1 MSATAIVRPP
11 GPRVAEG
18 EVTHLERTAVDVER
32 ARAQHRTYVEVLRRH
47 GLRIVEAPALDDH
60 PDGLFVEDALV
71 VLGRT
76 AVLTRPG
83 APSRRGEVDSLVPVV
98 AALGLRAVR
107 IEGPGTLD
115 GGDVLVTG
123 RHVFVGRS
131 TRTDDDGRA
140 QLGPVA
146 GPLGLDVV
154 GIDVTRCLHLK
165 SAVTALPDGSLVA
178 VAGWL
183 DLDVFRGLGYTVH
196 ETDEP
201 SGGDVLCLG
210 RTVVLPADAPATAAR
225 LRALG
230 FAVEPVDVGELQK
243 IEAGVTCMSVIVPA
257 RGHEPGHPA
266 RPAG

>member
-1 MSATAIVRPP
+1 MTTAIVRIPSR
-11 GPRVAEG
+11 RVAEG
-18 EVTHLERTAVDVER
+18 EVTHLERVPVDVER
-32 ARAQHRTYVEVLRRH
+32 ALAQHAAYVDVLRRH
-47 GLRIVEAPALDDH
+47 GLRIVEAPPLDDH

-71 VLGRT
+71 VIDRT

-83 APSRRGEVDSLVPVV
+83 APSRRGEVDSMQDV
-98 AALGLRAVR
+98 ARALGLHTVR
-107 IEGPGTLD
+107 VVAPGTLD

-131 TRTDDDGRA
+131 TRTDDHGRA
-140 QLGPVA
+140 QLEPVA
-146 GPLGLDVV
+146 AGRDVV
-154 GIDVTRCLHLK
+154 SVPVTRCLHLK
-165 SAVTALPDGSLVA
+165 SAVTSLPDGSLLA

-183 DLDVFRGLGYTVH
+183 DLDVVRSRGYVVH

-210 RTVVLPADAPATAAR
+210 RTVVLPADAPGTAAR

-230 FAVEPVDVGELQK
+230 FGVDPVDVGELQK

-257 RGHEPGHPA
+257 
-266 RPAG
+266 